1 MKISYKW
8 LGELV
13 ELNLGPAEL
22 AEKLTSVGLPVE
34 SVEERGGDYILDID
48 VTSNRPDALSHIGVA
63 REVALICGKELKCP
77 EISLREGAARADSI
91 ASVEISDPDLC
102 SRYAARLVRG
112 VKVAPSPPWLAER
125 LEALGQRPI
134 NNIADITNYVMFEMG
149 QPTHAFDLD
158 KLRGRRI
165 LVRRARPGE
174 ELITLDGLKRSLEP
188 DMLVIADAER
198 PVALAGIMGGLETEI
213 SDQTRN
219 VLIESAH
226 FDPISIRRT
235 ARRLGLSTEA
245 SYRFERGADPQAQV
259 RAADRVAQLIA
270 EIAGGEVLGGAID
283 VCPRPARRDPV
294 RLRLSRFERLIG
306 FGVEIE
312 RAAHILRALG
322 FDIQVVGED
331 QLLAVPPSFRAD
343 VSCEEDLIEEIARH
357 IGYDRVKLTLPAW
370 GGAGSYLSGE
380 ERRRQVRQALAALG
394 FSEAIS
400 FSFVNEE
407 RDLLFRPRNKSA
419 VRIAN
424 PLDASQATMR
434 TSLLAGLL
442 GALERN
448 FNYGNRDVKLFE
460 IGKVFEAG
468 PGRPLERESLAL
480 AMSGYVA
487 PGDWR
492 NRRMV
497 DFYDLKGAVEA
508 VLEAL
513 KISGFT
519 IERPDVEYLHP
530 GQSAALVRGGLRV
543 ACFGRLHPRTA
554 SLYKFRQA
562 VFVAEI
568 DLGSLMELP
577 AERASYSALP
587 RLPASHRDISAILP
601 ESVAWSDL
609 ERAIA
614 DLGIKEIVSVR
625 LFDVYKGGG
634 VPEGARSLAFR
645 VTYRGEGRT
654 LTDQEVNQMH
664 DRVRGML
671 QNRFGAQ
678 LR

>member
-13 ELNLGPAEL
+13 ELTLGPMEL

-34 SVEERGGDYILDID
+34 SVQERGGDYIFDID

-63 REVALICGKELKCP
+63 REVALICGTELNSP
-77 EISLREGAARADSI
+77 EIRLSEGGARADSI
-91 ASVEISDPDLC
+91 ASVQIADPDLC
-102 SRYAARLVRG
+102 SRYAARLICG
-112 VKVAPSPPWLAER
+112 VKVGSSPPWLADK

-174 ELITLDGLKRSLEP
+174 ELITLDGIKRSLEP

-226 FDPISIRRT
+226 FDPISIRRA
-235 ARRLGLSTEA
+235 ARKLGLSTEA
-245 SYRFERGADPQAQV
+245 SYRFERWADPQAQV

-270 EIAGGEVLGGAID
+270 EIAGGEILRGAID
-283 VCPRPARRDPV
+283 VCPRPIRRDPI
-294 RLRLSRFERLIG
+294 RLRLARFERLIG
-306 FGVEIE
+306 FSVQIE
-312 RAAHILRALG
+312 QASHILRALG
-322 FDIQVVGED
+322 FDVEFSGND

-357 IGYDRVKLTLPAW
+357 IGYDRVGLTLPPW
-370 GGAGSYLSGE
+370 GDAGSYLAGE
-380 ERRRQVRQALAALG
+380 DRRRQLRQLLATLG
-394 FSEAIS
+394 FNEAIS
-400 FSFVNEE
+400 LSFVNEE
-407 RDLLFRPRNKSA
+407 RDLLFRPRDKSA
-419 VRIAN
+419 VQIAN
-424 PLDASQATMR
+424 PLDANQATMR

-460 IGKVFEAG
+460 IGKVFQATG
-468 PGRPLERESLAL
+468 SRPLERESLAL
-480 AMSGYVA
+480 VMSGAAA

-492 NRRMV
+492 QRRPV

-508 VLEAL
+508 ILEAL

-530 GQSAALVRGGLRV
+530 GQSAALVRDGHRI
-543 ACFGRLHPRTA
+543 AFFGRLHPRTA
-554 SLYKFRQA
+554 ALYKFRQA
-562 VFVAEI
+562 VFVAQI
-568 DLGSLMELP
+568 DLGHLLELP

-587 RLPASHRDISAILP
+587 RLPASCRDISAILP
-601 ESVAWSDL
+601 ESVAWSEL

-614 DLGIKEIVSVR
+614 DLGIREIVSVR

-645 VTYRGEGRT
+645 VTYRGQGRT
-654 LTDQEVNQMH
+654 LTDQEVNRMH
-664 DRVRGML
+664 DLVRGML
-671 QNRFGAQ
+671 QSRFGAQ